1 MTPAP
6 VVISEVERLLYLKS
20 LPLPRMESRT
30 LGRLAAH
37 MSERTYSKGEVLQ
50 EMNVMPTRFQVV
62 VDGEVEILSGGG
74 DTQTAV
80 SRDLIGILSVMARD
94 SRGLSA
100 VARRKTLVLEGSTDF
115 LLHEM
120 QGNHAMAR
128 VAIQRIC
135 GEITRTMTAG
145 DVANDCLPRPD
156 ADLQAPERRLDIIE
170 RLTVLR
176 RHTRIG
182 TFNVDAMME
191 LARRAEEIRPQ
202 PGDVVWRRGEPA
214 RALHVF
220 VQGKVE
226 GRRPGCECI
235 TMGCGHHLEN
245 FVAFA
250 GREHLSDG
258 VAVTPTVI
266 LKIPVESLFDVLE
279 DRPYMAA
286 DLIALFG
293 RLLIDMR
300 GHAQLPCESF

>member
-20 LPLPRMESRT
+20 LPLPRLDSRT
-30 LGRLAAH
+30 LGRMAAH
-37 MSERTYSKGEVLQ
+37 MSERTYGKGEVLQ
-50 EMNVMPTRFQVV
+50 APNVMPTRFQVV
-62 VDGEVEILSGGG
+62 VDGEVDIVSGAG
-74 DTQTAV
+74 DLQKAV
-80 SRDLIGILSVMARD
+80 SRDLIGILSALGRD
-94 SRGLSA
+94 ARGLSA
-100 VARRKTLVLEGSTDF
+100 VAGRRTLVLEGSVDF

-120 QGNHAMAR
+120 EGNHAMRR

-135 GEITRTMTAG
+135 GEIARTMTSV
-145 DVANDCLPRPD
+145 DVSAKCLPTPE
-156 ADLQAPERRLDIIE
+156 ADLRAPARRLDIIE
-170 RLTVLR
+170 RLTVIR

-182 TFNVDAMME
+182 TFNVDALME
-191 LARRAEEIRPQ
+191 LARRSREIRPQ
-202 PGDVVWRRGEPA
+202 PGDTVWRRGEPA
-214 RALHVF
+214 RAMHVF
-220 VQGKVE
+220 VEGKVE

-245 FVAFA
+245 FVALA

-279 DRPYMAA
+279 DRPFMAA

-300 GHAQLPCESF
+300 GHAQLPCDSF

>member
-20 LPLPRMESRT
+20 LPLPRLDSRT
-30 LGRLAAH
+30 LGRMAAH
-37 MSERTYSKGEVLQ
+37 LSERTYSKGEVLQ
-50 EMNVMPTRFQVV
+50 ELNVMPTRFQVV

-135 GEITRTMTAG
+135 GEITRTLTSA
-145 DVANDCLPRPD
+145 DSASDCLPTPES
-156 ADLQAPERRLDIIE
+156 DLQAPSRRLDIIE
-170 RLTVLR
+170 RLTVIR

-182 TFNVDAMME
+182 TFNVDALME
-191 LARRAEEIRPQ
+191 LARRCEEIRPQ
-202 PGDVVWRRGEPA
+202 PGEIIWRRGEPA
-214 RALHVF
+214 RAMHIF
-220 VQGKVE
+220 VKGQAE
-226 GRRPGCECI
+226 GRRPGCACI

-245 FVAFA
+245 FVALS
-250 GREHLSDG
+250 GREHLSEG

-266 LKIPVESLFDVLE
+266 LKIAAESLFDVLE

-286 DLIALFG
+286 DMIAMFG

-300 GHAQLPCESF
+300 GHAQLPCNSF